1 MQFIFDIFN
10 LLFFGPII
18 NILIFIERVLQASN
32 IPGSLG
38 FSIIILTIII
48 KAVLWPFMAKQLK
61 LSKKMA
67 DLKPHLDE
75 LKKKHASDKQALAK
89 AQMDLYKEHGVSPA
103 GGCLPT
109 VVQIIVTLALYQGIS
124 SLFDPHGLDR
134 INHALYFKDWALTS
148 PPDPN
153 FLGFNLAVKPSNFAQ
168 AGLVVLSLPIITAV
182 VTFIQ
187 SKMMLPAPV
196 KDYPSD
202 SPREKKEKEGME
214 DAMVAVQSQMVF
226 LMPIMIGYF
235 AFNFPAGLS
244 IYWITFTILN
254 IFQQYKIAG
263 WGGMKPW
270 LQRVGIK
277 TS

>member
-1 MQFIFDIFN
+1 MQFIFDIYN

-32 IPGSLG
+32 VPGSLG
-38 FSIIILTIII
+38 FSIIVLTIII
-48 KAVLWPFMAKQLK
+48 KAVLWPFMNKQLK

-75 LKKKHASDKQALAK
+75 LKKKHGSDKQELAK
-89 AQMDLYKEHGVSPA
+89 AQFALYKEHGVSPA

-109 VVQIIVTLALYQGIS
+109 IVQIIVTLALYQGIS
-124 SLFDPHGLDR
+124 ALFEHNGLER
-134 INHALYFKDWALTS
+134 INQALYIKDWALTS
-148 PPDPN
+148 PPNPN
-153 FLGFNLAVKPSNFAQ
+153 FLGINLSIKPSDFAN
-168 AGLVVLSLPIITAV
+168 AGLVVLSLPFITAA

-187 SKMMLPAPV
+187 SKMMLPAPI
-196 KDYPSD
+196 KNYPSD
-202 SPREKKEKEGME
+202 SPKEKKEKEGME
-214 DAMVAVQSQMVF
+214 DAMMAVQGQMVF

-254 IFQQYKIAG
+254 IYQQYRVAG

-270 LQRVGIK
+270 LQRFNLIK
-277 TS
+277 

>member
-1 MQFIFDIFN
+1 MQIIFDIFN

-18 NILIFIERVLQASN
+18 NILIFIERVLQASS

-38 FSIIILTIII
+38 FSIIILTVII
-48 KAVLWPFMAKQLK
+48 KSVLWPFMNKQLK

-75 LKKKHASDKQALAK
+75 LKKKHGSDKQALAK

-109 VVQIIVTLALYQGIS
+109 LVQIVVTLALYQGIS
-124 SLFDPHGLDR
+124 SLFAAHGLDR

-153 FLGFNLAVKPSNFAQ
+153 FLGINLSLHPMDFAH
-168 AGLVVLSLPIITAV
+168 AGYLLMLLPIITAA

-187 SKMMLPAPV
+187 SKMMIPVPV

-202 SPREKKEKEGME
+202 SPKEKKEKEGME
-214 DAMVAVQSQMVF
+214 DAMVAVQGQMVF

-235 AFNFPAGLS
+235 ALNFPAGLS

-254 IFQQYKIAG
+254 IFQQYKVAG

-270 LQRVGIK
+270 LQRFNLIK
-277 TS
+277 